1 MLRKK
6 EQKNE
11 NEPMRLAKY
20 MSNAGLA
27 SRRRSEEL
35 IAEGHVTVNGET
47 VTTPVCLVT
56 AGVDKVCF
64 DGQELTLDAAAYI
77 LLNKPA
83 GYTCTSEDTHAKR
96 LVYELLPDN
105 LRKLRYVGRLDRDT
119 EGLLLFTN
127 DGELIQALTH
137 PSNQVEKLY
146 VADCVGKLSKEASK
160 AMLEGVEDEGD
171 MLRAK
176 SVRIRRRE
184 GEHILLELTLTEG
197 KKREVRRL
205 CAACG
210 LKVERLARVALGTLK
225 LGELPSGEWR
235 KLTDDEVASLK
246 ALANN

>member
-1 MLRKK
+1 
-6 EQKNE
+6 
-11 NEPMRLAKY
+11 
-20 MSNAGLA
+20 
-27 SRRRSEEL
+27 
-35 IAEGHVTVNGET
+35 
-47 VTTPVCLVT
+47 
-56 AGVDKVCF
+56 
-64 DGQELTLDAAAYI
+64 
-77 LLNKPA
+77 
-83 GYTCTSEDTHAKR
+83 
-96 LVYELLPDN
+96 
-105 LRKLRYVGRLDRDT
+105 
-119 EGLLLFTN
+119 
-127 DGELIQALTH
+127 ALTH

-146 VADCVGKLSKEASK
+146 VADCIGRLSKEASK

-210 LKVERLARVALGTLK
+210 LKVERLARVALGTIR

-235 KLTDDEVASLK
+235 KLSDDEVASLK

>member
-1 MLRKK
+1 MFKRREKHNK
-6 EQKNE
+6 AK
-11 NEPMRLAKY
+11 EPMRLAKY
-20 MSNAGLA
+20 MANAGLA
-27 SRRRSEEL
+27 SRRNCEEL

-64 DGQELTLDAAAYI
+64 DGQELTLDDAAYI

-83 GYTCTSEDTHAKR
+83 GYTCTTDDPHAKR
-96 LVYELLPDN
+96 LVYDLLPDN
-105 LRKLRYVGRLDRDT
+105 MRKLRYVGRLDRDT

-127 DGELIQALTH
+127 DGELIQSLTH

-146 VADCVGKLSKEASK
+146 VADCLGRFSKEDSK

-171 MLRAK
+171 MLCAK

-184 GEHILLELTLTEG
+184 GEHLLLELTLTEG

-210 LKVERLARVALGTLK
+210 LKVLRLARVALGTLK

-246 ALANN
+246 ALAK